1 MKNEAKRVVRI
12 LLICVLIVN
21 MLLSISFAT
30 EQPSETETTET
41 TNSEEATST
50 TETAENSEEAV
61 VEENKTFYV
70 KAKVLETGDIT
81 KKTIGDIEDTV
92 QSVKIEILNGEYE
105 TKEFTTDFILSY
117 DIEGKIL
124 AYELKKGDTVTV
136 QLSVDPNGNVSPSVE
151 GIVRSN
157 YIYIMVAIFLLSI
170 ILVGGKKGIK
180 AIVGLI
186 ITILAVWFILIKLI
200 FAGYDAILMSI
211 VTCAVIIVLTFI
223 VIGGINKKVVTAAIG
238 TLGGVVSAGIVASI
252 FSHLAELS
260 GACEDAIQLSMNMQ
274 TATFNFRDLIFA
286 GIVISA
292 LGACMDVGMSIAS
305 SLDEIK
311 NKTKDISWKELF
323 KSGMNIG
330 RDVIGT
336 MTNTLILAYVG
347 GALKLILLFMACNMP
362 ITEILNKETIVEEI
376 ISAIAGSMGVVYT
389 IPITAFVYAF
399 LNRKKTIYKTT
410 SENLIDGKRSLKIN

>member
-1 MKNEAKRVVRI
+1 MKNEAKKVVRI
-12 LLICVLIVN
+12 LLIFILIVN

-30 EQPSETETTET
+30 EQPSTTETTET
-41 TNSEEATST
+41 TNSEEATS
-50 TETAENSEEAV
+50 ETAENSEEAV

-70 KAKVLETGDIT
+70 KAKVLETGETT

-92 QSVKIEILNGEYE
+92 QSVKIEILEGEYE

-136 QLSVDPNGNVSPSVE
+136 QLSVDANGNVSQAIE